1 MATFAG
7 TSADDFIIP
16 TANGVDYRGG
26 QGNDTYIISA
36 LIPASA
42 VITLTDTEGANKVQ
56 LADGLTIASS
66 NFLANAVE
74 LTLSNGAKIQ
84 ITGASTFTY
93 DIGANATAGDAA
105 VTPNQTYAA
114 FAAALGAPAIP
125 GSGTPNYVVPP
136 NLPPVPTFS
145 VTGAAAAA
153 EGTDASFVVSLANRV
168 AGVTYGTTVTLAQTG
183 GATAGTD
190 FANALTL
197 DAASIAAGI
206 TLVGN
211 VLTIPATST
220 VTSVT
225 LKTAVTSDALSPE
238 TGEGLSV
245 TLSAPTGTGAVIGAA
260 STVTTAITDVPLSY
274 TISANAASVFENA
287 EVIYTVTASAPV
299 AADTVVAFS
308 VVPGDASAANQGTNN
323 TNLNDFA
330 AGSFNPS
337 NVTIKAGTTT
347 ATYSVTAAADI
358 ITELPEA
365 FSVKA
370 VVAGVATPLTQA
382 TTLLDSAGTGGQTFT
397 LTIGENSGPAFT
409 GGSGNDIFNA
419 LIVQNSKGDTVNSLE
434 SFDALDGST
443 GTDTLNATI
452 IGATPAPVLKNIENV
467 NLRFAEAKGI
477 DLTSAT
483 GVTTVTVANST
494 TKSGTI
500 SKIGSVANLAVNN
513 QLLSV
518 DFDASTATT
527 LALGLDGAG
536 NPDVNTPTQIVVD
549 LGVATASKVTTLNV
563 TANNAN
569 VEITDSTAAEKITTL
584 SVAATGTN
592 ILKLTEAAKATA
604 VTVTG
609 AGSVDLT
616 GAAGAAF
623 TGALKTFNSSANTGG
638 VKVDVQS
645 TVISDITTGDG
656 ADTISNTVVVAG
668 SSISSGKGND
678 IIRTA
683 DQLTNLSKG
692 INGGDGTDIINISD
706 GSKLDA
712 TTAKYISNIETLDVS
727 GGTGNYDVSLN
738 SFATVQIDEAIAGA
752 LAGAVDFKNAPDT
765 FTLTIASKAK
775 TNADFAVGKAITVT
789 GKDYAGTTVKGNAET
804 FTLVANLN
812 DGNKDNG
819 ADGNIDANT
828 VTVAGVET
836 LVVQATTTTL
846 DGGTDALKASKST
859 LTAKF
864 VATEAETITIKGD
877 ASVDL
882 SSVTTIG
889 VVTKVDA
896 SGSTGNVTIDF
907 TGHAKSV
914 AYNGSD
920 GIDTY
925 KAGKAGDTIYTGK
938 GADVVT
944 LDAKAGAAG
953 AVRDVYVLKAATDS
967 QITDTSKDGKIT
979 IAADTGFDAV
989 TNFDS
994 VGDPT
999 PVANTSDRLD
1009 LTNFGFTGSQRGVVD
1024 VSGSVAGTT
1033 DLTSVANL
1041 FSTVAGNRGV
1051 AYTNLGGAD
1060 SYVLI
1065 DVNKDGNF
1073 TAAADLIIKL
1083 VAVAAV
1089 SETLINF

>member
-42 VITLTDTEGANKVQ
+42 VITITDTEGANKIQ
-56 LADGLTIASS
+56 LVDGLTIASS
-66 NFLANAVE
+66 TFLANAVQ
-74 LTLSNGAKIQ
+74 LTLSNGAQIQ

-93 DIGANATAGDAA
+93 DIGANAISGDVA

-125 GSGTPNYVVPP
+125 GSGTPSYVVPSNP
-136 NLPPVPTFS
+136 APVVVPTFS

-153 EGTDASFVVSLANRV
+153 EGTDASFVVSLANRA
-168 AGVTYGTTVTLAQTG
+168 AGVTYGTTVTLAPTG
-183 GATAGTD
+183 SATAGTD
-190 FANALTL
+190 FTNALTL
-197 DAASIAAGI
+197 DAASVAAGI

-211 VLTIPATST
+211 VLTIPAAST
-220 VTSVT
+220 VSSVT
-225 LKTAVTSDALSPE
+225 LKTAVTADALSPE

-287 EVIYTVTASAPV
+287 EVIYTVKASAPV
-299 AADTVVAFS
+299 AVDTVVAFS
-308 VVPGDASAANQGTNN
+308 VVPGDASAANQGTSN

-347 ATYSVTAAADI
+347 ATYSVTAAADT

-382 TTLLDSAGTGGQTFT
+382 TTLLDSPGPGGQTFT

-409 GGSGNDIFNA
+409 GGSKDDIFNA
-419 LIVQNSKGDTVNSLE
+419 LIVQDSKGGTVNSLE
-434 SFDALDGST
+434 SFDALDGGP

-452 IGATPAPVLKNIENV
+452 IGATPAPVLKSIENV

-483 GVTTVTVANST
+483 GVTTLTVANST

-500 SKIGSVANLAVNN
+500 SKIGSIANLAVNN

-569 VEITDSTAAEKITTL
+569 AEIKDSTAAEIITTL

-616 GAAGAAF
+616 GAAF
-623 TGALKTFNSSANTGG
+623 IGALKTFNSSANTGG

-645 TVISDITTGDG
+645 TAISDITTGDG

-683 DQLTNLSKG
+683 DQLAKFTKG

-775 TNADFAVGKAITVT
+775 DGDFAVGKAITVT
-789 GKDYAGTTVKGNAET
+789 GKDYAGTTVKGDAET

-812 DGNKDNG
+812 DGNKDN
-819 ADGNIDANT
+819 AANGNIDANT

-864 VATEAETITIKGD
+864 VASEAETITIKGD

-896 SGSTGNVTIDF
+896 TGSTGNVTIKF

-925 KAGKAGDTIYTGK
+925 EAGKAGDTIYTGK

-944 LDAKAGAAG
+944 LDANAGAVG

-989 TNFDS
+989 SKFDS

-1033 DLTSVANL
+1033 DLTSIANL

-1060 SYVLI
+1060 SFVLI